1 MSHHI
6 HCNDDALDED
16 VFSAFPA
23 LRFDARL
30 PKQWFHRY
38 QHVYMWAMFPLLQL
52 GFQVRAP
59 PVRGCCLSPL

>member
-23 LRFDARL
+23 LRFDPRL
-30 PKQWFHRY
+30 PKSWWHNY
-38 QHVYMWAMFPLLQL
+38 QHIYMWFTFPLLQ
-52 GFQVRAP
+52 VNAP
-59 PVRGCCLSPL
+59 SQPLL